1 MSEMLNQ
8 MIVIF
13 LSCCGRVRA
22 PAILPASVTLLRGEI
37 GTAEECKKLIAIFW
51 KLDWKIFPAC
61 FWDCSAQLEL
71 SLSQGSPF
79 TFAGSV
85 LSWQLWPLGWGG
97 QVQYQWLRQAWD
109 FVVPVFLL

>member
-71 SLSQGSPF
+71 SVTGLSLHLCRQC
-79 TFAGSV
+79 AV
-85 LSWQLWPLGWGG
+85 LAALATGLGW
-97 QVQYQWLRQAWD
+97 ASS
-109 FVVPVFLL
+109 VPVA